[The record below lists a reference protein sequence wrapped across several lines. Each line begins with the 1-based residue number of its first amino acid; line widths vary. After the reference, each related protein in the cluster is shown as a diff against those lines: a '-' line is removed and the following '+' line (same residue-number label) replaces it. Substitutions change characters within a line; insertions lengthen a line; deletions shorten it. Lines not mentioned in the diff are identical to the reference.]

1 MKTNDK
7 YILWGFL
14 GICTLLLSFYLQ
26 DAQFFLFK
34 YREQH
39 QLFLLDWDS
48 IKETL
53 FSVGGLGRLISLFLV
68 QFFSE
73 SYSGAIITAC
83 LSSLSAYFIWVSAS
97 KIAKRCHL
105 FMLPICY
112 LPSLL
117 LIISFPDI
125 AVCYDSLPVL
135 CIVSILTYIGIS
147 ICKWKRKATIPVAV
161 FFIYTTYLCFYQA
174 NYFYEPLIEA
184 PLTCVWP
191 WVTFIG
197 CLAVCYG
204 GGYINETK
212 GWKTYAAF
220 VLIFLL
226 VGGAFISMEKER
238 NVPEYYQFRK
248 LNCYVIDE
256 EWDKI
261 IDTCNNIQLNNILYQ
276 NCLNLALSHKG
287 ILLDYLFSYPQ
298 SNTQSLLCENQ
309 KVPDILQLHS
319 YIYFQMRNV
328 AAAQN
333 MAFSTSVCNRRGSPS
348 ALQMLVKTNF
358 ALGADKVALK
368 YVSQLEKT
376 WKYKSWA
383 KHYRALYNEGKL
395 DTDNEISELKKSLT
409 NQDHFV
415 IANLITDL
423 DLILESDP
431 DNKAAFEYL
440 VAYLLLSKDNMNIR
454 HFVDKY
460 TGTKVLEKVPEVL
473 QEAIYSVAEQEPMY
487 LKEHGVS
494 DKVFDKYNDFYNKFI
509 QSRNARRNPATDLM
523 REYGRTYWYY
533 LMFK

>member
-1 MKTNDK
+1 MRTNDK

-14 GICTLLLSFYLQ
+14 GICTLLLSLYLQ
-26 DAQFFLFK
+26 DAQFFLFR

-73 SYSGAIITAC
+73 SYAGAIITAC
-83 LSSLSAYFIWVSAS
+83 LATLSALLIWLAGS
-97 KIAKRCHL
+97 KTLHL

-112 LPSLL
+112 LPSI
-117 LIISFPDI
+117 LIIVNFPDI
-125 AVCYDSLPVL
+125 AYCFDPLPAL
-135 CIVSILTYIGIS
+135 CIITILTYLDFRIYER
-147 ICKWKRKATIPVAV
+147 KRAAALLATVILP
-161 FFIYTTYLCFYQA
+161 FIAYLCAYQE
-174 NYFYEPLIEA
+174 NLFYEPLIEA
-184 PLTCVWP
+184 PSFCVWP
-191 WVTFIG
+191 WIAFFACLIACFAISFIP
-197 CLAVCYG
+197 
-204 GGYINETK
+204 EMK
-212 GWKTYAAF
+212 GWKPYAVFTLIALCTGFSF
-220 VLIFLL
+220 VKL
-226 VGGAFISMEKER
+226 EKIN
-238 NVPEYYQFRK
+238 NVPEYYQFRR

-261 IDTCNNIQLNNILYQ
+261 IDTCNKMQLNNTLYQ

-287 ILLDYLFSYPQ
+287 ILLDHLFSYPQ
-298 SNTQSLLCENQ
+298 NTQSLLCENQ

-319 YIYFQMRNV
+319 YIYFQMRDV

-333 MAFSTSVCNRRGSPS
+333 MAFSTSVCNRKGSPS

-358 ALGADKVALK
+358 ALGAYEVALK
-368 YVSQLEKT
+368 YISQLERT
-376 WKYKSWA
+376 WKYNSWA
-383 KHYRALYNEGKL
+383 KRYHELYNEGKL
-395 DTDNEISELKKSLT
+395 ESDNEINGLKKSLT
-409 NQDHFV
+409 NEDHFV
-415 IANLITDL
+415 IADLITDL
-423 DLILESDP
+423 DLILEAAP

-440 VAYLLLSKDNMNIR
+440 VAYLLLSKDNLNIR
-454 HFVDKY
+454 NFVDKY

-473 QEAIYSVAEQEPMY
+473 QEAIYSVAEQEPEY